1 MVERFFIEL
10 WRIMLDLSP
19 SLLLGLV
26 VAGVLHVFLPKN
38 LIRRQLNGKNWKSV
52 VRAVLV
58 GVPMPL
64 CSCGVVP
71 TAIGLKNEGASKG
84 AATGFLISTPQ
95 TGVDSI
101 LVSASF
107 LGWPFALFKVGA
119 AFVTGVVGGLLANV
133 VSKND
138 PEEPVFL
145 PMVQVPTE
153 EKPSNRLL
161 AVFDYAIFDLL
172 AMLDGWIVIGV
183 LAAAAISVAAPEGF
197 FFQQEWTQGIGGM
210 LLMLL
215 ISLPLYVCSTGS
227 VPIAASLIAAG
238 MPLGTALVFLMA
250 GPASNL
256 ATLGAVYR
264 GFGARLLA
272 VYLGVVAVFSIGF
285 GLAFD
290 FVLGTG
296 TAHAAHMHQETG
308 WLSVLSAVVLLI
320 LLAFL
325 LGRRVVGKFAAS
337 PGKVED
343 MDLVLNVK
351 GMSCP
356 HCVANV
362 KKVLE
367 SFEEVKEA
375 SPDLETGQVSIAGDN
390 LDSDK
395 LAAAIRQAGYSVV

>member
-1 MVERFFIEL
+1 MIERFFIEL
-10 WRIMLDLSP
+10 WRILLDLSP
-19 SLLLGLV
+19 SLLLGLLA
-26 VAGVLHVFLPKN
+26 AGALHVFLPKN
-38 LIRRQLNGKNWKSV
+38 LVRRQLSGRNWKSV
-52 VRAVLV
+52 ARAVLV

-107 LGWPFALFKVGA
+107 LGWPFALFKVAA
-119 AFVTGVVGGLLANV
+119 AFVTGVVGGVLANV
-133 VSKND
+133 ATRND
-138 PEEPVFL
+138 PEEPTLL
-145 PMVQVPTE
+145 PMVNPITV
-153 EKPSNRLL
+153 EKPKSRLVGIVEY
-161 AVFDYAIFDLL
+161 AVFDLL
-172 AMLDGWIVIGV
+172 AMLDLWIILGV
-183 LAAAAISVAAPEGF
+183 LAAAMISTAFPEGF
-197 FFQQEWTQGIGGM
+197 FFQQQWTQGLGGM

-227 VPIAASLIAAG
+227 VPIAAALISAG

-250 GPASNL
+250 GPATNL

-264 GFGARLLA
+264 GFGGRLLA

-285 GLAFD
+285 GLVFD
-290 FVLGTG
+290 FVLGAG
-296 TAHAAHMHQETG
+296 NAHTAHMHSQPG
-308 WLSVLSAVVLLI
+308 WIATTSTIILLI
-320 LLAFL
+320 LLTFL
-325 LGRRVVGKFAAS
+325 LGRRVVNKLRTS
-337 PGKVED
+337 PGKDNPV
-343 MDLVLNVK
+343 DLLLNVK
-351 GMSCP
+351 GMNCP

-367 SFEEVKEA
+367 SFDEVREA
-375 SPDLETGQVSIAGDN
+375 TPDLDSGTVAVTGEN
-390 LDSDK
+390 LDSKK